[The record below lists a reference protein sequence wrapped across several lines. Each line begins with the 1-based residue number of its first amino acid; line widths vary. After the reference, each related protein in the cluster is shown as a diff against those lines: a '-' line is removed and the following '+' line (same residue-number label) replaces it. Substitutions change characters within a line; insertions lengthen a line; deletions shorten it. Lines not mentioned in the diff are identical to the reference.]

1 LTWVPAD
8 DDSAPRRV
16 GDSLGQVTRSLG
28 LPSADALNVIFA
40 HWADA
45 VGEQIAAHARPLSLR
60 NQRLVV
66 GVDHPGW
73 ATQLRYLEGHLLDRL
88 TTVTGEAVVTA
99 IDVRV
104 LPS

>member
-1 LTWVPAD
+1 MDPEDA
-8 DDSAPRRV
+8 APRRV
-16 GDSLGQVTRSLG
+16 GDSLDRVTSSLG
-28 LPSADALNVIFA
+28 LPAANALSQVFA
-40 HWADA
+40 HWSDA

-60 NQRLVV
+60 NKRLVV

-73 ATQLRYLEGHLLDRL
+73 ATQLRYLEADLLRRL
-88 TTVTGEAVVTA
+88 TQVSGEAIVTA